1 MVRLLRHFVP
11 RNDNENRLAVRYVL
25 NVLYEH
31 KSLIG
36 SEPSLAVFVHLDLYP
51 ILTLKLLDTVEV
63 YYGES

>member
-1 MVRLLRHFVP
+1 MVRLLRHFAP

-36 SEPSLAVFVHLDLYP
+36 GEPLLAVLVHLDLYP
-51 ILTLKLLDTVEV
+51 ILTLKLLDMVEV
-63 YYGES
+63 